1 MGGTLQSVNST
12 LKLTKNIL
20 QNNTA
25 TYKRRYFWY
34 NYKHADKLHQLQ
46 ISGSGNNVA
55 TESGGGAYASSNVVS
70 IEQMTTLWEIH

>member
-1 MGGTLQSVNST
+1 M
-12 LKLTKNIL
+12 KNIL

-25 TYKRRYFWY
+25 TTYKRRYFWY

-46 ISGSGNNVA
+46 TSGSVNNVA
-55 TESGGGAYASSNVVS
+55 TESGGGAYVSSNVVS